1 MTATIVSPKPS
12 IMIQTIKTDMTM
24 NNKKLERSNNRMIAG
39 VCAGLAEF
47 FGIDPT
53 AMRVAYTLLTVF
65 TCFSGVLAYII
76 MWIIIPPKAN

>member
-1 MTATIVSPKPS
+1 
-12 IMIQTIKTDMTM
+12 MTM

-39 VCAGLAEF
+39 VC

>member
-1 MTATIVSPKPS
+1 
-12 IMIQTIKTDMTM
+12 MTM

-65 TCFSGVLAYII
+65 TCFSGVLA
-76 MWIIIPPKAN
+76 

>member
-1 MTATIVSPKPS
+1 MAATIVVPNPS

-24 NNKKLERSNNRMIAG
+24 NYKKLERSNNRMIAG

>member
-1 MTATIVSPKPS
+1 
-12 IMIQTIKTDMTM
+12 MTM

-53 AMRVAYTLLTVF
+53 AMRVAYTLRTVF
-65 TCFSGVLAYII
+65 TRFSGGWAYII

>member
-1 MTATIVSPKPS
+1 MERKLTLSP
-12 IMIQTIKTDMTM
+12 D
-24 NNKKLERSNNRMIAG
+24 KKIAG

>member
-1 MTATIVSPKPS
+1 
-12 IMIQTIKTDMTM
+12 MTM

-53 AMRVAYTLLTVF
+53 AMLSL
-65 TCFSGVLAYII
+65 IHI
-76 MWIIIPPKAN
+76 

>member
-1 MTATIVSPKPS
+1 
-12 IMIQTIKTDMTM
+12 MTM

-39 VCAGLAEF
+39 VCAGFAEF

>member
-1 MTATIVSPKPS
+1 MAATIVVPNPS

-76 MWIIIPPKAN
+76 MWIIIPPQAN

>member
-1 MTATIVSPKPS
+1 MCRTCRI
-12 IMIQTIKTDMTM
+12 
-24 NNKKLERSNNRMIAG
+24 
-39 VCAGLAEF
+39 

>member
-1 MTATIVSPKPS
+1 
-12 IMIQTIKTDMTM
+12 MTM

-65 TCFSGVLAYII
+65 TCFCGVLAYII